1 MKKFRSLF
9 VVNFALLFA
18 TNLSGCS
25 SNEKVDILFGDM
37 HAESL
42 TTVSYGV
49 LKEKVDSKENF
60 MLTVQY
66 SDNCG
71 CWSDS
76 KPIIE
81 RYIKEKHVNVYH
93 IKLEEL
99 DGNNNRFGIDII
111 SGNVTFAIFKDG
123 AVKSST
129 TTKEDSLKIYDSFV
143 SYVESVIQLPK
154 MYFVNLDDVNGLYS
168 NGEKNIVYF
177 ARNGC
182 GDCTYVNGSGLKN
195 WSANTK
201 EYAKK
206 IYILDCDKVP
216 ERYQEDGKTVDPV
229 KWQNFKHKYGLSNLN
244 NPTYGY
250 DTGYVPTFLLVQ
262 GDGTTTNY
270 LSGCVVFNDK
280 VEKAEDGSYYV
291 TNSYYTDERL
301 PNLQYIDSSVKTKVL
316 KGMKLESGVIDNGH
330 YAYWDH
336 PSAEAY
342 HNVFLE
348 KFLNWA
354 GQQ

>member
-1 MKKFRSLF
+1 MKIIRSIF
-9 VVNFALLFA
+9 VVNFALLFGA
-18 TNLSGCS
+18 NLSGCS
-25 SNEKVDILFGDM
+25 NNEKVDILFGDM
-37 HAESL
+37 HAESMS
-42 TTVSYGV
+42 TISYGV

-71 CWSDS
+71 CWSES
-76 KPIIE
+76 KPLIE

-123 AVKSST
+123 QVKSST

-154 MYFVNLDDVNGLYS
+154 IYFVNQDDVNGLYS

-182 GDCTYVNGSGLKN
+182 GDCSYLNGSGLKS
-195 WSANTK
+195 WSEATK
-201 EYAKK
+201 DYSKK

-216 ERYQEDGKTVDPV
+216 ERYKEDGKTVDPV

-270 LSGCVVFNDK
+270 ISGCVAFNDK
-280 VEKAEDGSYYV
+280 VEKAEDGNYYV
-291 TNSYYTDERL
+291 TNSYYTEERL
-301 PNLQYIDSSVKTKVL
+301 PNLQYVDSSVKTKVL
-316 KGMKLESGVIDNGH
+316 KGMKLESGVIDNG
-330 YAYWDH
+330 YPYWNH
-336 PSAEAY
+336 PDAEAY

>member
-1 MKKFRSLF
+1 MKKLRSLF
-9 VVNFALLFA
+9 VVNFALLLA
-18 TNLSGCS
+18 ANLTACS
-25 SNEKVDILFGDM
+25 NNKKVDILFGDL

-42 TTVSYGV
+42 TTLSYGK

-60 MLTVQY
+60 MLAVQY

-76 KPIIE
+76 KPIME
-81 RYIKEKHVNVYH
+81 RYIKEKHVNIYH

-123 AVKSST
+123 EVKAST

-143 SYVESVIQLPK
+143 AFTESVIQLPK
-154 MYFVNLDDVNGLYS
+154 MYYISLTDLNNLYKTP
-168 NGEKNIVYF
+168 EKNIIYF
-177 ARNGC
+177 SRNTC
-182 GDCTYVNGSGLKN
+182 GDCSYVNTSGLKS
-195 WSANTK
+195 WSENTK

-206 IYILDCDKVP
+206 IYVLDCDQP
-216 ERYQEDGKTVDPV
+216 GIRYDAEGKYD
-229 KWQNFKHKYGLSNLN
+229 KELWQAFKHSYGLSTAI

-250 DTGYVPTFLLVQ
+250 DNGYVPTFYLIQ
-262 GDGTTTNY
+262 GSETGPSF
-270 LSGCVVFNDK
+270 LSGSVTFNDTVTK
-280 VEKAEDGSYYV
+280 GEDGAYYV
-291 TNSYYTDERL
+291 TNSYYTEERL
-301 PNLQYIDSSVKTKVL
+301 PNLQYMDSGVKTKVL
-316 KGMKLESGVIDNGH
+316 KGMKLDSGVIDNGN
-330 YAYWDH
+330 YTYWDH
-336 PSAEAY
+336 PAAEKY

-348 KFLNWA
+348 KFLNWS

>member
-1 MKKFRSLF
+1 MKKFRLLF
-9 VVNFALLFA
+9 VVNFALLLA
-18 TNLSGCS
+18 ANLSGCS
-25 SNEKVDILFGDM
+25 SNKKVDILFGDM

-42 TTVSYGV
+42 TTLSYGK
-49 LKEKVDSKENF
+49 LKEKVDSKESF

-99 DGNNNRFGIDII
+99 DGNNNRFGIEII

-123 AVKSST
+123 EVKSST
-129 TTKEDSLKIYDSFV
+129 TTKEDTLKIYDSFV

-154 MYFVNLDDVNGLYS
+154 MYYVSLEDVNNLYKS
-168 NGEKNIVYF
+168 TDKNIIYF
-177 ARNGC
+177 SRSTC
-182 GDCTYVNGSGLKN
+182 GDCSWMDSNGLKS
-195 WSANTK
+195 WSQKTTK
-201 EYAKK
+201 YSKT
-206 IYILDCDKVP
+206 IYVLDCDQAGI
-216 ERYQEDGKTVDPV
+216 RYKEDGKTVD
-229 KWQNFKHKYGLSNLN
+229 KEQWQAFKHTYGLSTQN

-250 DTGYVPTFLLVQ
+250 ETGVVPTFYLIQ
-262 GDGTTTNY
+262 GSETAVNF
-270 LSGCVVFNDK
+270 LSGCVVFNDSIK
-280 VEKAEDGSYYV
+280 KAEDGNYYV
-291 TNSYYTDERL
+291 TNSYYTGERL
-301 PNLQYIDSSVKTKVL
+301 PNLQYVDSGVKTKVL
-316 KGMKLESGVIDNGH
+316 KGMKVESGVIDNGQ

-336 PSAEAY
+336 PAAEEY

-348 KFLNWA
+348 KFLDWA